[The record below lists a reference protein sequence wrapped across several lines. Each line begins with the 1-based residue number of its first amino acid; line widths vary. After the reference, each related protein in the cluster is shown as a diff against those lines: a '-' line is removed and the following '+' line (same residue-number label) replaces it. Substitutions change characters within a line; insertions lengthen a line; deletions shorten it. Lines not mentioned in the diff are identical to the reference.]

1 MAKKK
6 EIRWNEY
13 VELSPSEL
21 IPYENNPRLN
31 AAAVD
36 YLANSIDKLTFG
48 GPILVDDD
56 MVIVAGHT
64 RLQAAM
70 KLGLKKVPTV
80 ILHGISKDQAK
91 AMRLADNKVPESSTW
106 DLAAL
111 DIELDGL
118 KDVFD
123 MEDFG
128 FLDQKYEMFDA
139 EDIEEDDAPERAV
152 EVEKS
157 YGVLVECASEDE
169 QREFIERM
177 VNEGRSCRKM

>member
-6 EIRWNEY
+6 EIRRNEY
-13 VELSPSEL
+13 VELPPTEL

-36 YLANSIDKLTFG
+36 YLVNSIDKLSFG
-48 GPILVDDD
+48 APILVDDD

-70 KLGLKKVPTV
+70 KLGLEKVPIV
-80 ILHGISKDQAK
+80 IMHGITKEQAK

-111 DIELDGL
+111 DIELDEL

-139 EDIEEDDAPERAV
+139 EDMEESEGTSQTTEIE
-152 EVEKS
+152 KT
-157 YGVLVECASEDE
+157 YGVLVNFDNEDD
-169 QREFIERM
+169 QRMFLERM
-177 VNEGRSCRKM
+177 INEGRDCRKM